1 MTTTPTP
8 TAATDRI
15 ASQWIVEK
23 QAASSPGGMVVAKQE
38 LAAQAGADVLAEGGN
53 AVDAAV
59 TMAWVMNVM
68 EPYNTSIAGAGYLV
82 YRRADGDSW
91 VVDFSNRA
99 PQAATPDALSS
110 RTGVPFA
117 GPLAAA
123 VPGTVAGLAEALAR
137 FGTISLARSLAPAIQ
152 IASEGM
158 PLNWVLALRLLQEL
172 PGIRANPK
180 SAEIFLTNGDPG
192 MAYGVEVIRQP
203 DLARTLQ
210 RIADDGPRVF
220 YDGEIGT
227 QLVNWV
233 AAQGGLLTTAD
244 MAAYMPSIVRPLVGM
259 YHGHTLLAPPLPS
272 PGVTTLQSLM
282 LFNEDRLAQHGHNTS
297 DMLHLLGESFRLA
310 FADRDAY
317 LGDPDFTDI
326 DVATLLSA
334 DYLRERRATID
345 PRRAMTQVLPGP
357 LRQAALGRAGGGG
370 GTTQICA
377 VDAAG
382 NAVSMTHTLIGGWS
396 GLGVAG
402 DTGVVMNCALQW
414 FDWQRDAPNSVA
426 PGKRPLSNMT
436 PLIVERDGQL
446 LLGVGAPGSRRITNA
461 VSQVTLNVLEFGM
474 DVQAAISAPRID
486 YSQGYLLADE
496 RIDAAVRADLTKR
509 GHDVHTV
516 NEFINSGGPRTGYR
530 GNFAR
535 PAAILVDAD
544 GTRHGGDYPFIEGMA
559 IGVPVAGAVDQAG
572 IEAE

>member
-1 MTTTPTP
+1 MATTPTP
-8 TAATDRI
+8 HSNRI
-15 ASQWIVEK
+15 TSQWIVDK
-23 QAASSPGGMVVAKQE
+23 QAASSRGGMVVAKQE

-110 RTGVPFA
+110 RTGVPFD

-123 VPGTVAGLAEALAR
+123 VPGTVAGLSEALAR

-172 PGIRANPK
+172 PGIRSNPK

-192 MAYGVEVIRQP
+192 MAYGVEEIRQP

-220 YDGEIGT
+220 YEGEIGT
-227 QLVNWV
+227 QLARWV
-233 AAQGGLLTTAD
+233 ADQGGLLTSAD
-244 MAAYMPSIVRPLVGM
+244 MAAYAPSIVRPLVGM
-259 YHGHTLLAPPLPS
+259 YHGNTLLAPPLPS
-272 PGVTTLQSLM
+272 PGITTLQSLM
-282 LFNEDRLAQHGHNTS
+282 LFNDEHLAQQGHNTADS
-297 DMLHLLGESFRLA
+297 LHLLAESFRLA

-326 DVATLLSA
+326 DVETLLSPA
-334 DYLRERRATID
+334 YLRERRASIN
-345 PRRAMTQVLPGP
+345 PQRAMTTALPGP

-370 GTTQICA
+370 GTTQVCA

-414 FDWQRDAPNSVA
+414 FDWQRDAPNSAA

-436 PLIVERDGQL
+436 PLIVERNGQL

-461 VSQVTLNVLEFGM
+461 VSQVALNVLEFGM

-486 YSQGYLLADE
+486 YSQGYLLADD
-496 RIDAAVRADLTKR
+496 RIDTAVRADLAAR
-509 GHDVHTV
+509 GHTVQPV

-559 IGVPVAGAVDQAG
+559 IGVPAVDAAPQ
-572 IEAE
+572 EAE